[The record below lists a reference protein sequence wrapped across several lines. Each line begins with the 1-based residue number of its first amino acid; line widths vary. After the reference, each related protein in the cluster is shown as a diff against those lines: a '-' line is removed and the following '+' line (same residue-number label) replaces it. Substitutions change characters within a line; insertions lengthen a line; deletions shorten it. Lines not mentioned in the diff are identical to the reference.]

1 MTKMTLMVLVL
12 AAVGCAGVSQ
22 KKQGQEAVVGH
33 WTGAIDRDGWQRQ
46 LSVDI
51 ANDGNAYGG
60 SWMSVESQPGIMLD
74 RVEVQGDEVRF
85 DLKNLSFDG
94 RLSGRTLSGSVTDKA
109 EGKPSGQFVLTRV
122 DPRVAVI
129 P

>member
-1 MTKMTLMVLVL
+1 LLV
-12 AAVGCAGVSQ
+12 AVGCARPVSQ
-22 KKQGQEAVVGH
+22 KKQGQEAVVG
-33 WTGAIDRDGWQRQ
+33 TGRRAIDRDGWQRQ

-85 DLKNLSFDG
+85 GPEESQLRRPAQWPDAVGIGDG
-94 RLSGRTLSGSVTDKA
+94 QSRGQAFGPVRAHAGRS
-109 EGKPSGQFVLTRV
+109 
-122 DPRVAVI
+122 RVAVI